1 MRSVSVKNKKKTKCK
16 KKLPFQFSFSFE
28 TNFLQISKQRDLA
41 LRTKFQ
47 TIHLVTQIFMIVDV
61 NFFKISA

>member
-1 MRSVSVKNKKKTKCK
+1 MQ
-16 KKLPFQFSFSFE
+16 KKLPFQFSISFE

-47 TIHLVTQIFMIVDV
+47 TTHLVTQIFMIVDV